1 MDFTTAPRLLTARG
15 WGLALSAVVALL
27 AAQVMGRRDVLV
39 LAVFLLALP
48 LLAALSLRLVRP
60 ALDVG
65 RTFSPA
71 TAEAGAPVTVTLSL
85 HSSRPFRQSADMRE
99 GLPLRFG
106 QSPVFRFPARV
117 PGPDGGSMYEYQL
130 LSTRRGLFP
139 IGPVS
144 AEFQDMF
151 GLARVLRTVGGSD
164 PLVVAPAPLDLPRLE
179 LGGPRGKD
187 GALAG
192 PQRGSPSEDDV
203 STREYRP
210 GDPMRRV
217 HWAATARH
225 GELMVRQEEP
235 VTSPGATLLLD
246 TREGSHADGAG
257 SSVWLD
263 GPGENGLATS
273 ESFERA
279 VSAAVSVAAYLVE
292 SGYALHLLDAY
303 ARPALERS
311 ASATDRQQRD
321 FNGVEG
327 LKDVAEGLAALELD
341 AKSAAAGSGVPDGG
355 GAFGD
360 ELLSSL
366 VQRRRGPLIA
376 VLGRLSV
383 AEARRL
389 APAAN
394 HASRAY
400 AILAVDRPQDAA
412 GALAIL
418 RAGGWEAVAAAPK
431 TDLARSWGAL
441 GDSSADFPAADP
453 MNPPAAPYAVPGHTP
468 SREPR
473 Q

>member
-60 ALDVG
+60 ALDVE

-71 TAEAGAPVTVTLSL
+71 TAEAGAPVIVTLSL

-164 PLVVAPAPLDLPRLE
+164 PLVVAPAPLALPRLA

-187 GALAG
+187 GALTG

-235 VTSPGATLLLD
+235 VTSPRATLLLD

-257 SSVWLD
+257 SSLWLD
-263 GPGENGLATS
+263 GPGDNGLATS

-292 SGYALHLLDAY
+292 SGYALHLLDAH

-311 ASATDRQQRD
+311 ASAPDRQQRD
-321 FNGVEG
+321 FDGVEG
-327 LKDVAEGLAALELD
+327 LKDLAEGLAALELD
-341 AKSAAAGSGVPDGG
+341 PKSAAAGSGVPDGS

-366 VQRRRGPLIA
+366 VQRHRGPLIA
-376 VLGRLSV
+376 VLGRLSM
-383 AEARRL
+383 AEARQL
-389 APAAN
+389 APAAD

-400 AILAVDRPQDAA
+400 AILTVDRPQDAA
-412 GALAIL
+412 PALAIL

-431 TDLARSWGAL
+431 TDLARSWAAL
-441 GDSSADFPAADP
+441 GDSFTDSPAPDP
-453 MNPPAAPYAVPGHTP
+453 MNPPDSPYAVPGRTP
-468 SREPR
+468 FREPR